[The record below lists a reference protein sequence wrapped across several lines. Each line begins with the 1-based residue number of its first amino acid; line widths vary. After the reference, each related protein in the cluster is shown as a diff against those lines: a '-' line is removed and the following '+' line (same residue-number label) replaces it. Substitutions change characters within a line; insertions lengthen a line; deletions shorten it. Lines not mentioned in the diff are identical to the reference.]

1 MYYKARTK
9 GDDSSGTTSRKTL
22 TDSQTGGSPTSV
34 SNANA
39 LEPISLQDY
48 NELEEMARL
57 RLIVLK
63 KEETE
68 LLAELDQLA
77 IDRDLHIREVRRIR
91 DEDLVI

>member
-1 MYYKARTK
+1 
-9 GDDSSGTTSRKTL
+9 
-22 TDSQTGGSPTSV
+22 
-34 SNANA
+34 
-39 LEPISLQDY
+39 
-48 NELEEMARL
+48 MARL

-91 DEDLVI
+91 DEDLVSLTLLPLSHL